1 MGRNEKGL
9 CMADNSQLMK
19 PVIRLIITL
28 FCLWIVNVIIVR
40 LPGMNALIPGL
51 HPWNIPV
58 IISAV
63 IATVMILIV
72 VKFGFT
78 IGPIID
84 NLYPKFPELR
94 TIAMNIIYFICLAIA
109 YGAYRGI
116 VNPLLM
122 DMYWLYDIVFL
133 VIGLAL
139 VYIIATTLMKSTDK
153 WTEYV
158 FINVKQATGN
168 AVICPKCGSSNVGN
182 KFCNKCGFPLNK

>member
-1 MGRNEKGL
+1 
-9 CMADNSQLMK
+9 
-19 PVIRLIITL
+19 
-28 FCLWIVNVIIVR
+28 
-40 LPGMNALIPGL
+40 MNALIPGL

-122 DMYWLYDIVFL
+122 DMYWLYDVVFL

>member
-1 MGRNEKGL
+1 MERNETRL

-28 FCLWIVNVIIVR
+28 FCLWIVNIIIVR

-51 HPWNIPV
+51 YPWNIPV

-94 TIAMNIIYFICLAIA
+94 TISMNIIYFICLAIA

-116 VNPLLM
+116 VNPILM

-133 VIGLAL
+133 VIGLFL

-158 FINVKQATGN
+158 FTNVKQATGN
-168 AVICPKCGSSNVGN
+168 AVICPKCGTSNVGN